1 MYGVTPESKKPMVH
15 ESRKQEIKRR
25 LATFTIIPYHS
36 LKNVMFL
43 VLQILES
50 GEL

>member
-15 ESRKQEIKRR
+15 KSRKQEIKRR
-25 LATFTIIPYHS
+25 LATFTIIPYHL
-36 LKNVMFL
+36 LKNIMFL

-50 GEL
+50 IKL